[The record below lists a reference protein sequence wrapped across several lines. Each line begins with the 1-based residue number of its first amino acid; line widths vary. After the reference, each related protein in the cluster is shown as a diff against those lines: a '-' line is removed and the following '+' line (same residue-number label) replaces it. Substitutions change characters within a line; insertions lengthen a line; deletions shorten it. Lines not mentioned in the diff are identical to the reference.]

1 LRSCCGG
8 IGERAQQLANEPGA
22 RIEFIA
28 KAHIRKEDVVTK
40 VLAARGE
47 HPGLVHVIAAM
58 EACESYRRWHTS
70 PAARTCALTR
80 ASCLHY

>member
-1 LRSCCGG
+1 MRSCCGG

-28 KAHIRKEDVVTK
+28 KAHIRKEDVVNK